1 MDYFNTTRIMELS
14 GIHPTFGIPTSI
26 FPRFPP
32 GISPPSIGIVD
43 QKRLKEKFFKD
54 NASMNFKL
62 QDFNQMYQKFASGLF
77 EVAYPA
83 RPAGHPLFSRLES
96 TVTLQNE
103 NIVLNGYLAVNLAI
117 PLYMLYSRFAGRTPI
132 YRYFLY

>member
-1 MDYFNTTRIMELS
+1 MELS
-14 GIHPTFGIPTSI
+14 GIHPAFGIPTPM

-32 GISPPSIGIVD
+32 GISPPSIGMVD

-54 NASMNFKL
+54 TASMSFKL

-83 RPAGHPLFSRLES
+83 RPPGHPLFSRMES
-96 TVTLQNE
+96 TISLQSENNKLKKE
-103 NIVLNGYLAVNLAI
+103 NIDLQKQISNNKNQNHI
-117 PLYMLYSRFAGRTPI
+117 HN
-132 YRYFLY
+132 

>member
-1 MDYFNTTRIMELS
+1 MDYFNTTRIMEIS
-14 GIHPTFGIPTSI
+14 
-26 FPRFPP
+26 

-83 RPAGHPLFSRLES
+83 RPPGHPLFSRLDS
-96 TVTLQNE
+96 TGTLQNGSITIIKE
-103 NIVLNGYLAVNLAI
+103 KIDFQNH
-117 PLYMLYSRFAGRTPI
+117 F
-132 YRYFLY
+132 

>member
-1 MDYFNTTRIMELS
+1 MDYFNTARIMELS
-14 GIHPTFGIPTSI
+14 GIHPTFGISTSI

-83 RPAGHPLFSRLES
+83 RPPGHPLFSRLES

-103 NIVLNGYLAVNLAI
+103 NNKLKKENIDLQKQLSNNKKPSHILN
-117 PLYMLYSRFAGRTPI
+117 
-132 YRYFLY
+132 